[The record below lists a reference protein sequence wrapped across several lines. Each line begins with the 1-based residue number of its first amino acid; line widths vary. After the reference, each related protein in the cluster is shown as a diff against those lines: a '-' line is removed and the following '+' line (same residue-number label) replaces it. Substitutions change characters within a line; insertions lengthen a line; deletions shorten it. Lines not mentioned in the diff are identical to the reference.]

1 MKTFAASIFAALILF
16 VAPAALADGSNGSS
30 TLTLTNPGTNVMGGV
45 YVGPYTFTAS
55 TGGQQSQA
63 LLVCDDFKDDVFVG
77 ESWQAV
83 TSTIPSL
90 TNAQFSGLSQY
101 EQVAYLTQQMFAN
114 SSNSQAQADIQ
125 WAIWDIFDPG
135 VSSNDPY
142 GTISAQDQSNIAGWL
157 AAAQANAGNGNYADI
172 LLFTPIAG
180 TQPPQ
185 SGPPQEYVTVTPEPG
200 TLALFGIGLVVFGF
214 IAKRRMNA
222 SPIRENMA

>member
-1 MKTFAASIFAALILF
+1 MKTLAASIFAALILF
-16 VAPAALADGSNGSS
+16 VAPAVLADGSNGQS

-45 YVGPYTFTAS
+45 YVGPYTFTTS

-101 EQVAYLTQQMFAN
+101 EQVAYLTQEMFAN
-114 SSNSQAQADIQ
+114 SNNPQAQADIQ

-157 AAAQANAGNGNYADI
+157 AAAQANAGSGDYADV
-172 LLFTPIAG
+172 LVFTPVAG
-180 TQPPQ
+180 TQPDQ
-185 SGPPQEYVTVTPEPG
+185 DGSPQEYVTVTPEPG
-200 TLALFGIGLVVFGF
+200 TLALFGIGLVAFGI
-214 IAKRRMNA
+214 IARRRMNA
-222 SPIRENMA
+222 SSMRQNIA

>member
-1 MKTFAASIFAALILF
+1 MKTLAASIFAALILF
-16 VAPAALADGSNGSS
+16 VAPAALADGNGPN

-45 YVGPYTFTAS
+45 YVGPYTFTA
-55 TGGQQSQA
+55 TTAGGQQSQA
-63 LLVCDDFKDDVFVG
+63 LLVCDDFKDDVYVG

-101 EQVAYLTQQMFAN
+101 EQVAYLTQELFAN
-114 SSNSQAQADIQ
+114 SNNPQAQADIQ

-135 VSSNDPY
+135 ISSNDPY
-142 GTISAQDQSNIAGWL
+142 GTISAQDQLNIAGWL
-157 AAAQANAGNGNYADI
+157 AAAQANAGSGDYADV
-172 LLFTPIAG
+172 LLFTPLAG

-185 SGPPQEYVTVTPEPG
+185 YGPPQEYVTVTPEPG
-200 TLALFGIGLVVFGF
+200 TLALFGIGLVAFGI

-222 SPIRENMA
+222 SPMRQNIA